1 MYGVTVQIVKKEN
14 VNVICNISEKLFLKS
29 RSGSTNSK
37 RSDSDP
43 QIQNGRIRIRN
54 PVIMNLLQAGASAR
68 YVNSQ
73 LQSAPIHVAAEDGK
87 PNMIA
92 LLLKYPSNKV

>member
-1 MYGVTVQIVKKEN
+1 MYGVTVQIVKKEM
-14 VNVICNISEKLFLKS
+14 SEE
-29 RSGSTNSK
+29 SGP
-37 RSDSDP
+37 DP
-43 QIQNGRIRIRN
+43 RIQNGWIRIRN

>member
-1 MYGVTVQIVKKEN
+1 
-14 VNVICNISEKLFLKS
+14 
-29 RSGSTNSK
+29 
-37 RSDSDP
+37 
-43 QIQNGRIRIRN
+43 
-54 PVIMNLLQAGASAR
+54 MNLLQAGASAR